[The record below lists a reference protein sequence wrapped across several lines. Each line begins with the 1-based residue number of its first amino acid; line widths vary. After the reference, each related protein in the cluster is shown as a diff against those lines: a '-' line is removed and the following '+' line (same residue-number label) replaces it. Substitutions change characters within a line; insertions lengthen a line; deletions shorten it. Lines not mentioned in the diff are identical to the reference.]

1 MRIKIE
7 QERAGESCSIA
18 SKEEHTLRFIATMM
32 NQSVV
37 KNIIDQLIHNYS
49 FIEAAIVGI
58 KKLHPPMP
66 GEIGHSFVQLTYTS
80 SK

>member
-1 MRIKIE
+1 MQDTQKLLE
-7 QERAGESCSIA
+7 
-18 SKEEHTLRFIATMM
+18 T
-32 NQSVV
+32 VV
-37 KNIIDQLIHNYS
+37 KNIIDELIKIYP
-49 FIEAAIVGI
+49 FITTAVVGI